1 MANHKTKGTLLMLL
15 SACCFSA
22 MMCMLKLLAHLDPV
36 LIAWVRFLV
45 GLAVIGAI
53 VGWSRVPLRF
63 NNKPLLLL
71 RGLLE
76 AVSIAITYNCIIH
89 LGVAKGTVIIF
100 SYPVFGTLFGAV
112 LLRERLTVHN
122 FLALGMAMTGLFL
135 LVIPP
140 GSLNA
145 SFLSI
150 GKYEI
155 LMVVAAML
163 VGMVVVTIR
172 KLHQTDGTLSIFT
185 SLCLAGT
192 AVLLVPAF
200 NNAPALRP
208 GDWIVLTAIGLFAT
222 AGQMLLTKGYRYLPV
237 KNASLLST
245 TEVLLSVAVGILFFH
260 EAFSLRFGLGGVLIV
275 SACLI
280 ILGWREKHLKPTPSC
295 EIIDPIYVQQGSETR
310 LVKKGNTA

>member
-1 MANHKTKGTLLMLL
+1 MTNHKTKGTLLMLL

-45 GLAVIGAI
+45 GLAAVGAI
-53 VGWSRVPLRF
+53 VGFNRVPLRF
-63 NNKPLLLL
+63 NHKPLLLL

-76 AVSIAITYNCIIH
+76 AVSIAITYNCILH

-112 LLRERLTVHN
+112 LLRERLTIQN
-122 FLALGMAMTGLFL
+122 FLALGLAMAGLFL
-135 LVIPP
+135 LVVPP
-140 GSLNA
+140 GSLNT

-150 GKYEI
+150 GKYEL

-200 NNAPALRP
+200 NRSPALRP
-208 GDWIVLTAIGLFAT
+208 GDWIVLAAIGLFAA

-237 KNASLLST
+237 KSASLLST
-245 TEVLLSVAVGILFFH
+245 TEVLLSVAVGILIYH
-260 EAFSLRFGLGGVLIV
+260 EAFSPRFGIGAVLIV
-275 SACLI
+275 FACVI
-280 ILGWREKHLKPTPSC
+280 VLGLREKSLIPEPDGK
-295 EIIDPIYVQQGSETR
+295 IIAPVCMERQANLNSLGKET
-310 LVKKGNTA
+310 T